1 MADETMPLCGLK
13 GSDGVGHTGQM
24 QTSGETA
31 GHKHGC
37 YDITANKTR
46 RACREIV

>member
-1 MADETMPLCGLK
+1 MRLCLFVVMRAATV
-13 GSDGVGHTGQM
+13 SGHTGQM
-24 QTSGETA
+24 QTSGEAA